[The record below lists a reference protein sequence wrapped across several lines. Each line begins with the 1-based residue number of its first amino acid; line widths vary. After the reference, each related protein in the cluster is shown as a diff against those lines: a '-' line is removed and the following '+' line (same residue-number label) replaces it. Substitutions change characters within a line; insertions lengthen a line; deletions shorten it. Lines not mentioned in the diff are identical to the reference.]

1 MNRSSLYLNSEEKE
15 EEFKA
20 DHYNGQ
26 VQSCPQLVMDVCVV
40 TFDST
45 EWGAAS
51 PSLLP
56 HLFKSISELDVR
68 YFLSIL
74 ELQETITTVT

>member
-1 MNRSSLYLNSEEKE
+1 MEAAWQVSIMNRSSLYLNSEEKE

-45 EWGAAS
+45 E
-51 PSLLP
+51 
-56 HLFKSISELDVR
+56 
-68 YFLSIL
+68 
-74 ELQETITTVT
+74 